1 MKMRSGKESPDEI
14 EFEVHCTGLDGCGKE
29 NCNRI
34 RTGNR
39 DKNRCGIGLLQTQAL
54 ALIERE
60 KRQEA
65 V

>member
-34 RTGNR
+34 RTRNR
-39 DKNRCGIGLLQTQAL
+39 DENRCDML
-54 ALIERE
+54 AAVEAFSRR
-60 KRQEA
+60 KRSP
-65 V
+65 